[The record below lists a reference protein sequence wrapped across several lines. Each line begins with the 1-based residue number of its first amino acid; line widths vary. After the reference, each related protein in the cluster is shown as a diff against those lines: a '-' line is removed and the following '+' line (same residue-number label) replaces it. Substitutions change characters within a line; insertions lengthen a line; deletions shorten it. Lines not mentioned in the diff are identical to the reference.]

1 MSSSLLT
8 HTAMAAE
15 ASNLPMPTVG
25 YGVVS
30 ISILIFLLLVTMAFR
45 SYGTRVRDK

>member
-8 HTAMAAE
+8 HTTIAAE
-15 ASNLPMPTVG
+15 ASTLPMPPVG

-30 ISILIFLLLVTMAFR
+30 IAILVFLLLVTMAFR
-45 SYGTRVRDK
+45 SYGTRIRDK